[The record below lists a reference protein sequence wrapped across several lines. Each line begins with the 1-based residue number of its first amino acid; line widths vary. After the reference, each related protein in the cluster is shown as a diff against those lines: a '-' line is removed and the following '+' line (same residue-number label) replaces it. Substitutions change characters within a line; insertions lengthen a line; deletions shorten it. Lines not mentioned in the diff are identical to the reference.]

1 MKENAQYFINTYK
14 NHKKAIFNPYD
25 GKKYDTFIFDF
36 STQKKIVVNEN
47 PKNYTILDISYDGCF
62 ALTCQNS
69 SLIKGRKFRMV
80 EIDTGKI
87 LFEIDDFYIYE
98 AKFSVMPDIL
108 LCRANIN
115 GNSRLFVYNLSD
127 NDIPYYFPNDNP
139 ISAGCFN
146 YDNNLFIMPDHSRKS
161 SAYKFNF
168 NSLKCGEIM
177 FRDSNVI
184 KDILHYKDDS
194 YVIIDSMFT
203 CVCYKKGVSKWTTN
217 VESDAQNN
225 ILTFHMMHGFKNILL
240 DRIPMKPKSQEDMF
254 KDKITIIETKFG
266 KIDDIKL
273 QKNEYIGKLY
283 PFYDSSV
290 IDASGRIFDVKTCSI
305 SHFPMEKYC

>member
-1 MKENAQYFINTYK
+1 MKENARYFINTYK
-14 NHKKAIFNPYD
+14 NHKKAIFNPYNWE
-25 GKKYDTFIFDF
+25 KYDTFIFDF

-47 PKNYTILDISYDGCF
+47 SRNYRILDISYDGCF

-108 LCRANIN
+108 LCRANIK
-115 GNSRLFVYNLSD
+115 GHSRLFVYNLSD
-127 NDIPYYFPNDNP
+127 NDIPYYFPKDNP

-146 YDNNLFIMPDHSRKS
+146 YDNNLFIMPRHGRKS
-161 SAYKFNF
+161 LAYKFNF
-168 NSLKCGEIM
+168 NSLTCGEIQ
-177 FRDSNVI
+177 FKDSNFI
-184 KDILHYKDDS
+184 KDILHYEDDI

-203 CVCYKKGVSKWTTN
+203 CVCYKQGVSKWITN
-217 VESDAQNN
+217 IESDAQNN
-225 ILTFHMMHGFKNILL
+225 ILTFHMMNGCKSVLV
-240 DRIPMKPKSQEDMF
+240 DRTPAKSKSQEDIF
-254 KDKITIIETKFG
+254 KDKITMIDMKFG
-266 KIDDIKL
+266 KIDYIKL

-283 PFYDSSV
+283 PFYDSTV
-290 IDASGRIFDVKTCSI
+290 IDAYGRIFDVKTCLI
-305 SHFPMEKYC
+305 SQFPMEKYS